1 MTDIGQHLTS
11 LDDELDNLTHDDIQG
26 NGGLYRT
33 MNIFNNNI
41 KIPLKKIW
49 LLTPKLKLLGKV
61 HQSGKIL
68 TAGNLSVILYELD
81 DAIKKFREFVDK
93 IETKVGE
100 ILEEITGDCL
110 TLKSAIKTC
119 DTFFPS
125 LTLQL
130 VLDKNNIFDNS
141 NELIKYDSIDNGS
154 FILAYIEVGDV
165 WLNYQYYGINFN
177 VLQMKVYPEFD
188 FTKCI
193 FTDGPP
199 KIKGMSSCFK
209 YGDDDDEECGMAKS
223 MLPIK
228 KRGGP
233 VTQLFKKVDNDVKM
247 EVRKVSPKKESGGMF
262 LQLSVGEL
270 ISAKNKLK
278 SAVFI
283 DKEIV
288 DNDKNIVEDG
298 ENVIVKNDIINNE
311 NVIVDEEIIV
321 KNDIVDDIIVE
332 EPIIKPPIKKKK
344 KKVRKIVKHSNDDE

>member
-11 LDDELDNLTHDDIQG
+11 LDDALDNLTHDDIQG
-26 NGGLYRT
+26 NGGLYRR

-61 HQSGKIL
+61 HQGKIL
-68 TAGNLSVILYELD
+68 NAGNLSVILYELD
-81 DAIKKFREFVDK
+81 DEIKKFRTFVDMIEEK
-93 IETKVGE
+93 IGE
-100 ILEEITGDCL
+100 ILEEMTGDSL

-130 VLDKNNIFDNS
+130 VLDKNNIFDNN

-154 FILAYIEVGDV
+154 FLMAYIEVGDV
-165 WLNYQYYGINFN
+165 WLNYQYYGVNFN

-188 FTKCI
+188 FTRCI

-199 KIKGMSSCFK
+199 KMKPMGIASCFK
-209 YGDDDDEECGMAKS
+209 YRDDDDGDNGGIVRS

-233 VTQLFKKVDNDVKM
+233 ATQLFRRPDDEVK
-247 EVRKVSPKKESGGMF
+247 KVSPKKESGGMF
-262 LQLSVGEL
+262 LPPSVGDL
-270 ISAKNKLK
+270 ISAKNRLK
-278 SAVFI
+278 SAVLIEI
-283 DKEIV
+283 DKDD
-288 DNDKNIVEDG
+288 DNIWEEDKK
-298 ENVIVKNDIINNE
+298 EN
-311 NVIVDEEIIV
+311 IVDEKKDEIIEEE
-321 KNDIVDDIIVE
+321 KKDEIIEDDIIVE

-344 KKVRKIVKHSNDDE
+344 KKVRKIVKPLDVDE